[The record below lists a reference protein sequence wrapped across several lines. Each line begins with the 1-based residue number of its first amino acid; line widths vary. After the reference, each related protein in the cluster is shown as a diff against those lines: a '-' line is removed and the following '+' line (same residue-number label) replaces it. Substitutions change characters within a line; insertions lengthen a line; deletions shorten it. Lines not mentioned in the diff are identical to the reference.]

1 MKTVSAPLV
10 NNSVILQFAEL
21 GRSGHLAHAY
31 LFTGQKGCGK
41 FATALAVA
49 KILNCEAGSA
59 PAGCVC
65 ASCHKIDAGNHPDI
79 FIIEKC
85 EIKTEILICQ
95 IAPKDP
101 PSDWPKAVPCCP
113 LLPWLSVK
121 ALEARV
127 RVVIVKDADLLTAS
141 AANAFLK
148 TLEEPVP
155 GTLFILT
162 TSVAREILPTVR
174 SRCQQIQFMTPSYS
188 HLAERSQSGYDGG
201 LSSKVKAA
209 NTFIDGFILA
219 RIDDKDLKAFVEDKD
234 GARLLIET
242 VLTFYRDVLLV
253 KMGCGA
259 SALVHKDRKAEIDR
273 LVLKYSKEDIIA
285 IIDQAARVMKGIK
298 EGFNVKIALT
308 LLKEMI

>member
-1 MKTVSAPLV
+1 MKTVLPPLV
-10 NNSVILQFAEL
+10 NHHVVGQFAEL

-31 LFTGQKGCGK
+31 LFTGERGSGK

-49 KILNCEAGSA
+49 KVLNCETGSVS
-59 PAGCVC
+59 AGCVC
-65 ASCHKIDAGNHPDI
+65 ASCHKIDAGNHPDL
-79 FIIEKC
+79 FIIEKS
-85 EIKTEILICQ
+85 EEKTEIVIGQ
-95 IAPKDP
+95 ITPRP
-101 PSDWPKAVPCCP
+101 NQPYQP

-127 RVVIVKDADLLTAS
+127 RVVIIKDADLLNAEAS
-141 AANAFLK
+141 NAFLK

-174 SRCQQIQFMTPSYS
+174 SRCQQIQFMAPSYS
-188 HLAERSQSGYDGG
+188 HLAERPQSGYDGG
-201 LSSKVKAA
+201 LSARAKSADV
-209 NTFIDGFILA
+209 FIDGFILT
-219 RIDDKDLKAFVEDKD
+219 RLDDKDLKAFVEDKD
-234 GARLLIET
+234 EARVLIET

-253 KMGCGA
+253 KMGVSAA
-259 SALVHKDRKAEIDR
+259 SLAYPSRKAEIDR
-273 LVLKYSKEDIIA
+273 LALKYSKEDIIA

>member
-1 MKTVSAPLV
+1 MKTVAAPFV

-31 LFTGQKGCGK
+31 LFTGERGSGK
-41 FATALAVA
+41 FTTALAVA
-49 KILNCEAGSA
+49 KVLNCEAGSA

-79 FIIEKC
+79 FIIEKP
-85 EIKTEILICQ
+85 EEKTEIVIGQ
-95 IAPKDP
+95 ITPR
-101 PSDWPKAVPCCP
+101 PSQPYQP

-127 RVVIVKDADLLTAS
+127 RVVIIKDADLLNAEAS
-141 AANAFLK
+141 NAFLK

-162 TSVAREILPTVR
+162 TAVLRDILPTVR
-174 SRCQQIQFMTPSYS
+174 SRCQQIQFMPSSYS
-188 HLAERSQSGYDGG
+188 HLAERTQSGYDGE

-234 GARLLIET
+234 EARLLIET
-242 VLTFYRDVLLV
+242 VLMFYRDILLV
-253 KMGCGA
+253 KMGAGA
-259 SALVHKDRKAEIDR
+259 SVLVHKDRKGEIDR